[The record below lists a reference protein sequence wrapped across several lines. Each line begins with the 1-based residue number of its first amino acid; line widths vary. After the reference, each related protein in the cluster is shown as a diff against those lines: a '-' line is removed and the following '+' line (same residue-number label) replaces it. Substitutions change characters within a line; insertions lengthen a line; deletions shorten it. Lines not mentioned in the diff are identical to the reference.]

1 MRASHRKAPSG
12 GSQRHAKLG
21 KRPKLK
27 GSEMADEAIEK
38 SKRVLKPKPMKPPEK
53 AKR

>member
-1 MRASHRKAPSG
+1 MRARLRHSPGG

-21 KRPKLK
+21 KRPGLK
-27 GSEMADEAIEK
+27 GSKMADEAIEK
-38 SKRVLKPKPMKPPEK
+38 TKRVLKPKPMKPPEK